1 MVQTIA
7 LAIDSFDKEA
17 LLSLIMAVVDEH
29 KNGNGQ
35 QLLAVREMEGHF
47 TLGLW
52 SKLHKHTRRNHHL
65 TKIHY
70 RRSENF
76 RG

>member
-35 QLLAVREMEGHF
+35 QLLTVREMEGHF
-47 TLGLW
+47 TLSLW
-52 SKLHKHTRRNHHL
+52 SKLHQHTRRNDNM
-65 TKIHY
+65 TKTY
-70 RRSENF
+70 LLYCV
-76 RG
+76 